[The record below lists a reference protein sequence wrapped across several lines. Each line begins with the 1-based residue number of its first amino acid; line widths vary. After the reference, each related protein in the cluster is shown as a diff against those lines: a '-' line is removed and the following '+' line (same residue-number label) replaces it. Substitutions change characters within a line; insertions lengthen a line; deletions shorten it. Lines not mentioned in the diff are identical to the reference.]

1 MNLKN
6 LACAL
11 LLSSAAG
18 TGAAQAGVPKLNHVF
33 LIMME
38 NHGFQQLINNPYAP
52 FINQEALSANL
63 ASNYF
68 AVAHPSLTN
77 YLEVVGGS
85 NFGVQDDNSPDW
97 GNTTCL
103 PNIASGID
111 NDESDSNPICP
122 IAGTGTDAAT
132 PAIDYTNE
140 TNGPP
145 GVCNLDCTRSFAPAA
160 VTGATIGDQLV
171 SAGMSWKSYQEDL
184 PAGGAAGVNG
194 SDGNFSNLTVF
205 TQDEQAL
212 GETNSA
218 IVSLYAVKHD
228 PFAYF
233 ASVQTGANP
242 ANSLANIVAFDGA
255 NGLYADLASGH
266 APSFSFIV
274 PNQCNDQHGR
284 SGFTVF
290 CNYDP
295 NDNGTQIG
303 LNPAGIALG
312 DQALQK
318 IVTSIKA
325 SPVWKKGNNAIVI
338 VWDESDYSI
347 RPITNQVVT
356 IVDTN
361 YGVHGKQSGRFYT
374 HFSLLHTIEDGFGLP
389 CLNHACD
396 TSARLMDD
404 LFAR

>member
-1 MNLKN
+1 MNLKH
-6 LACAL
+6 LASAL
-11 LLSSAAG
+11 LVSCAFG
-18 TGAAQAGVPKLNHVF
+18 TGAAQAGVPKLDHVF

-38 NHGFQQLINNPYAP
+38 NHGFPQIINNPYAP

-63 ASNYF
+63 AANYF
-68 AVAHPSLTN
+68 AVGHPSLTN
-77 YLEVVGGS
+77 YLEVTGGS

-97 GNTTCL
+97 GNASCQ
-103 PNIASGID
+103 PNIVSGVD
-111 NDESDSNPICP
+111 NLEADSNPICP
-122 IAGTGTDAAT
+122 IASSGTDAPT

-145 GVCNLDCTRSFAPAA
+145 GVCNIDCMRSFAAA
-160 VTGATIGDQLV
+160 PTTGAMIGDQLV
-171 SAGMSWKSYQEDL
+171 AAGKSWKSYQEDL
-184 PAGGAAGVNG
+184 PLGGASGVDI
-194 SDGNFSNLTVF
+194 SDGDFSNLTVF
-205 TQDEQAL
+205 TADEQAL

-218 IVSLYAVKHD
+218 ITALYAVKHD

-233 ASVQTGANP
+233 ASVQNGSNP
-242 ANSLANIVAFDGA
+242 ADSLANIVGLDGS
-255 NGLYADLASGH
+255 NGLFADLASGH

-274 PNQCNDQHGR
+274 PNQCHDQHGR
-284 SGFTVF
+284 SGYTVF

-295 NDNGTQIG
+295 NDNGTQVG

-312 DQALQK
+312 DEAVQK

-338 VWDESDYSI
+338 IWDENDYSVK
-347 RPITNQVVT
+347 PIVNQVAT

-361 YGVHGKQSGRFYT
+361 YGKHGVQSGRFYT
-374 HFSLLHTIEDGFGLP
+374 HFSLLHTLEEGFGLP

-396 TSARLMDD
+396 STAHLMDD
-404 LFAR
+404 VFAH

>member
-1 MNLKN
+1 MKLKN
-6 LACAL
+6 FAGALLAC
-11 LLSSAAG
+11 SAIG

-38 NHGFQQLINNPYAP
+38 NHGFQQIINNPYAP
-52 FINQEALSANL
+52 FTNQEALSANL

-97 GNTTCL
+97 SNSSCL

-111 NDESDSNPICP
+111 NDEADSSPICP

-145 GVCNLDCTRSFAPAA
+145 GVLNIDGTRSFAPAPT
-160 VTGATIGDQLV
+160 TGATIGDQLAAV
-171 SAGMSWKSYQEDL
+171 GKTWKSYQESL
-184 PAGGAAGVNG
+184 PPGSPAGVNTA
-194 SDGNFSNLTVF
+194 DGTFSNLTVF
-205 TQDEQAL
+205 TADEQAQN
-212 GETNSA
+212 ETTANV
-218 IVSLYAVKHD
+218 VSLYAVKHN

-233 ASVQTGANP
+233 ASVQNGANP
-242 ANSLANIVAFDGA
+242 ANSLANITAFDGPT
-255 NGLYADLASGH
+255 GLYADLASGH
-266 APSFSFIV
+266 VPSFSFIA

-284 SGFTVF
+284 GNSTVF

-295 NDNGTQIG
+295 SDNGTQIG
-303 LNPAGIALG
+303 LNPGLIQQG
-312 DQALQK
+312 DVTVQK
-318 IVTSIKA
+318 LVTAIKA
-325 SPVWKKGNNAIVI
+325 SPAWKKGNNAIVI
-338 VWDESDYSI
+338 VWDESDYSVK
-347 RPITNQVVT
+347 PITNQVVT
-356 IVDTN
+356 IIDTS
-361 YGVHGKQSGRFYT
+361 YGVHGVQSGRFYT
-374 HFSLLHTIEDGFGLP
+374 HFSLLHTLEEGFGLP

-396 TSARLMDD
+396 KSARLMDD
-404 LFAR
+404 LFGR